1 MLNYLLIAFILV
13 VALAPL
19 THFLPSKRQR
29 RQAAMR
35 EAAALGGLF
44 VEFRSLPG
52 AAGGRA
58 PQAQQD
64 IIYYGR
70 RLAPSKGRGSR
81 RGAWLQRDG
90 EWLSVATGP
99 RTPLPE
105 PLRACAADILG
116 ASVDEGSCGV
126 YWQEQGD
133 TANVEAIR
141 GILLAWAEQIP

>member
-1 MLNYLLIAFILV
+1 MNYLLIAFIIL

-29 RQAAMR
+29 RQAALR

-52 AAGGRA
+52 AAAGGA
-58 PQAQQD
+58 PRAQQD
-64 IIYYGR
+64 VIYYGR

-90 EWLSVATGP
+90 QWVPVAGARAP
-99 RTPLPE
+99 VPEQLLACTP
-105 PLRACAADILG
+105 DSLG
-116 ASVDEGSCGV
+116 ASLDEGSCGV

-133 TANVEAIR
+133 ASTVGDIR
-141 GILLAWAEQIP
+141 SILLAWAEQSP

>member
-1 MLNYLLIAFILV
+1 MLNYLLIAFIV
-13 VALAPL
+13 IVALAPL

-52 AAGGRA
+52 AAAGRV

-64 IIYYGR
+64 VIYYGR
-70 RLAPSKGRGSR
+70 RLPPSKGRGSR
-81 RGAWLQRDG
+81 RGAWLQRDR
-90 EWLSVATGP
+90 EWRSVGAGP
-99 RTPLPE
+99 RAPVPAAL
-105 PLRACAADILG
+105 LACSADILA

-133 TANVEAIR
+133 TATVGEIR
-141 GILLAWAEQIP
+141 EILLAWAQQIP

>member
-1 MLNYLLIAFILV
+1 MPEYLLIAFIVV

-29 RQAAMR
+29 RQAALR

-52 AAGGRA
+52 AAAGRV

-64 IIYYGR
+64 VIYYGR

-90 EWLSVATGP
+90 EWRSVGAGP
-99 RTPLPE
+99 RLPLPE
-105 PLRACAADILG
+105 PLQAGAADILG

-133 TANVEAIR
+133 TATVGEIR
-141 GILLAWAEQIP
+141 DILLAWAQQIP

>member
-1 MLNYLLIAFILV
+1 MNYLLIAFIIL

-64 IIYYGR
+64 VIYYGR

-90 EWLSVATGP
+90 EWLPGAAGARTRRTSAS
-99 RTPLPE
+99 TPLR
-105 PLRACAADILG
+105 L
-116 ASVDEGSCGV
+116 SFS
-126 YWQEQGD
+126 
-133 TANVEAIR
+133 
-141 GILLAWAEQIP
+141 

>member
-1 MLNYLLIAFILV
+1 MNYLLIAFIIV

-29 RQAAMR
+29 RQAALR
-35 EAAALGGLF
+35 EAAALAGLF

-52 AAGGRA
+52 TAAGRA

-64 IIYYGR
+64 VIYYGR

-90 EWLSVATGP
+90 EWLPAATGA
-99 RTPLPE
+99 RTPVPG
-105 PLRACAADILG
+105 PLLACSPDILG
-116 ASVDEGSCGV
+116 ASLDEGSCGV

-133 TANVEAIR
+133 TATVGEIH

>member
-1 MLNYLLIAFILV
+1 MLNYLLIAFIVV

-35 EAAALGGLF
+35 EAAAVSGLF

-52 AAGGRA
+52 SAAGRV

-64 IIYYGR
+64 VIYYGR

-90 EWLSVATGP
+90 AWQSVGPGP
-99 RTPLPE
+99 RVPIPE
-105 PLRACAADILG
+105 PLHAFNAYILAASI
-116 ASVDEGSCGV
+116 DEGSCGV

-133 TANVEAIR
+133 AATVEEIR
-141 GILLAWAEQIP
+141 TLLLAWAQQIP

>member
-1 MLNYLLIAFILV
+1 MLNYLLIAFIV
-13 VALAPL
+13 VIALAPL

-52 AAGGRA
+52 AAAGRV

-64 IIYYGR
+64 VIYYGR
-70 RLAPSKGRGSR
+70 RLAPSRGRGNR

-90 EWLSVATGP
+90 EWRSVTAGP
-99 RTPLPE
+99 RVPVPE
-105 PLRACAADILG
+105 PLRACSADILG

-133 TANVEAIR
+133 AATVGDIR
-141 GILLAWAEQIP
+141 DILLAWAEQIP

>member
-1 MLNYLLIAFILV
+1 LLNYLLIAFIVV

-29 RQAAMR
+29 RQASMR

-52 AAGGRA
+52 AAAGRT

-64 IIYYGR
+64 VIYYGR
-70 RLAPSKGRGSR
+70 RLAPSRGRGSR

-90 EWLSVATGP
+90 EWLSVAPGP
-99 RTPLPE
+99 RAPLPE
-105 PLRACAADILG
+105 FLRACAPEILA
-116 ASVDEGSCGV
+116 ASVDEGSCGL

-133 TANVEAIR
+133 AATVGEIR
-141 GILLAWAEQIP
+141 DILLAWAEQIP

>member
-1 MLNYLLIAFILV
+1 MLNYLLIAFIV
-13 VALAPL
+13 FVALAPL

-52 AAGGRA
+52 AAAGRA
-58 PQAQQD
+58 PLAQQD

-90 EWLSVATGP
+90 EWLSVAAGP
-99 RTPLPE
+99 RAPLPE
-105 PLRACAADILG
+105 PLLASAADILG

-133 TANVEAIR
+133 TTNVEAIR

>member
-1 MLNYLLIAFILV
+1 MLNYLLIAFIIV

-52 AAGGRA
+52 AAAGRA
-58 PQAQQD
+58 PQARQD
-64 IIYYGR
+64 IIYYGC

-90 EWLSVATGP
+90 EWLSVSAGP
-99 RTPLPE
+99 RAPLPE
-105 PLRACAADILG
+105 PLQACAADILG

-126 YWQEQGD
+126 YWQELGD